1 MVITLDRLDDIRSYT
16 KHSRIYEKIDSG
28 GLTLTIEA
36 CKRLARKAL
45 KDFPVVIREGASV
58 SDAAQAEEIIDGIG
72 SGLMPLT

>member
-1 MVITLDRLDDIRSYT
+1 M
-16 KHSRIYEKIDSG
+16 
-28 GLTLTIEA
+28 TIEP

-45 KDFPVVIREGASV
+45 KDFTVVIREGASV